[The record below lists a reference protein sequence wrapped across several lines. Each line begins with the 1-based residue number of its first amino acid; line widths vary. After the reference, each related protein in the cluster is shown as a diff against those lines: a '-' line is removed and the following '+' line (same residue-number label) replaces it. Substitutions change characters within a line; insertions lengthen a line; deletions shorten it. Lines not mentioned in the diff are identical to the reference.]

1 MISLTETPAFGAV
14 DGSSA
19 KTGPRRVTDIVM
31 EEAEMLAFARRY
43 DPQPFHTDPAI
54 GAASGQGRVTVCLGA
69 GLALGGSKVTR

>member
-1 MISLTETPAFGAV
+1 MPFPNNKDDRWFEDYAAGNAYEL
-14 DGSSA
+14 
-19 KTGPRRVTDIVM
+19 GPIVM